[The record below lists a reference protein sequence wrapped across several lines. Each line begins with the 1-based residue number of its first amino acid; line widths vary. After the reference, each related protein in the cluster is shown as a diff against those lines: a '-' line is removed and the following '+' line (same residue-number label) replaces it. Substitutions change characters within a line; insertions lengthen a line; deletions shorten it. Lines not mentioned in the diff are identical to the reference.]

1 MHVFED
7 EQVPRG
13 WSGDD
18 GVERPPS
25 MWDRHVL
32 PTWLPAALGVV
43 LGVVAALLI
52 VGGEWVFVAPLVLA
66 IPALIVFLR
75 YPFAAV
81 LVWIMVFPFFTQTP
95 TASYRYMYWLL
106 HRAMIPAALGLLL
119 LSTWLRIRKQ
129 ERIRWGRA
137 ELVMVL
143 FLALLVTNILISS
156 PSPSQSLIHL
166 YDRLVIPFCMYW
178 FVRLVAPTARDI
190 TRLAWA
196 ALVALVPQVMI
207 GLIGWFAPHALP
219 DQWLGRAGE
228 RTVGTLDNPAVYT
241 STLIFLALLVL
252 QYAMQGN
259 TRRLRAVLL
268 GMFGLAFVC
277 IFFSFSRGSWLGA
290 LFVWVG
296 LLFVYPLMMR
306 RITMAAVLI
315 GLVAGSTVF
324 ATQLRYATQRLQ
336 DDATAESRILQN
348 AGALRMINQ
357 KMWFGWGFG
366 TYDVY
371 DEQFLER
378 VGDVPVRR
386 REQTSHN
393 TFLLITA
400 ETGVVGLVLYLFPV
414 GWWLTRSRNVWQRL
428 PRSGIQSWHLVAM
441 LWLLLLD
448 HFTVNNFMA
457 MLDAYPFGTTI
468 WWLALGLIASQVY
481 PHLQPHDLQAPSW
494 IQRTLAE
501 PVP

>member
-1 MHVFED
+1 MHLFED
-7 EQVPRG
+7 TQIAPRCSGNDGMEQAS
-13 WSGDD
+13 WT
-18 GVERPPS
+18 
-25 MWDRHVL
+25 RHIL
-32 PTWLPAALGVV
+32 PTWLPAVLAVV
-43 LGVVAALLI
+43 LGVAAALLI
-52 VGGEWVFVAPLVLA
+52 VGGSWVFVVPLVVA

-81 LVWIMVFPFFTQTP
+81 LVWLVVFPFFTETP

-106 HRAMIPAALGLLL
+106 HRAMIPAALAMLLL
-119 LSTWLRIRKQ
+119 ATWLRIRKQ
-129 ERIRWGRA
+129 LRIRWGRA

-143 FLALLVTNILISS
+143 FLALLATNILMASS
-156 PSPSQSLIHL
+156 NPSQSFIHL
-166 YDRLVIPFCMYW
+166 YDRLIIPFCMYW

-190 TRLAWA
+190 TRLTWA
-196 ALVALVPQVMI
+196 ALAALLPQVII
-207 GLIGWFAPHALP
+207 GLVGWFAPGMLP

-228 RTVGTLDNPAVYT
+228 RTVGTLDNPAVYS

-252 QYAMQGN
+252 QQALQGN
-259 TRRLRAVLL
+259 SRRLRPFLML
-268 GMFGLAFVC
+268 TFGLAFVC

-290 LFVWVG
+290 LLVWVG
-296 LLFVYPLMMR
+296 LLFVYPTTMR
-306 RITMAAVLI
+306 RLTLVAAVVGI
-315 GLVAGSTVF
+315 VAGSTVL
-324 ATQLRYATQRLQ
+324 ATQLNYAAQRLQ

-348 AGALRMINQ
+348 AGALRMISQ
-357 KMWFGWGFG
+357 KVWFGWGFG

-378 VGDVPVRR
+378 VGNVPVRTR
-386 REQTSHN
+386 DQTSHN

-400 ETGVVGLVLYLFPV
+400 ETGVVGLMLYLFPV
-414 GWWLTRSRNVWQRL
+414 GWWLLRTRQVWQRL
-428 PRSGIQSWHLVAM
+428 PRSGIQSRHLVAM

-481 PHLQPHDLQAPSW
+481 PHLQARDLEAPSW
-494 IQRTLAE
+494 LQRTLAKTAS
-501 PVP
+501 